1 MNRIAVVL
9 ALFLAAAG
17 ASGAHEISRTVTRG
31 NAVVIELKEDGN
43 LPFSHERFEI
53 FREGDEKP
61 FQTGTTDA
69 LGRIVFLP
77 DRQATWRVRTF
88 SEDGHGTDFT
98 VDAGPADAAE
108 DRADLGGPSG
118 SPDRSMKIVL
128 GIMVILLVFMIVLW
142 VVRRRMP

>member
-1 MNRIAVVL
+1 MKRIAVVIV
-9 ALFLAAAG
+9 LFMAAAG
-17 ASGAHEISRTVTRG
+17 ASGAHELSQTVTRG

-43 LPFSHERFEI
+43 LPFSHEQFEI
-53 FREGDEKP
+53 FRKGEDKP

-77 DRQATWRVRTF
+77 DRQATWRVRAF

-108 DRADLGGPSG
+108 TQADSRG
-118 SPDRSMKIVL
+118 SSYSPARSMKIVF
-128 GIMVILLVFMIVLW
+128 GAVVILLVFMIALR